1 MKKIFCIILCFC
13 TLSVYAEKDP
23 YRAYIEKYKK
33 MAVEQMNEYGIPASI
48 TMAQALLESDCGR
61 SRLAT
66 KANNHFGIKCKSY
79 WTGEKIYHD
88 DDEKGECFRKYLSVQ
103 ASYDDHSIFLDSSPR
118 YDFLF
123 SLDPKDYVGWAKGL
137 KKAGYATNP
146 QYAERLIN
154 LIEKYE
160 LYKLDEDG
168 GERFSF
174 AEPEPEPSPVPEIEQ
189 VIDSTKI
196 VDPDNYTVTIDSE
209 QVSATSTSSR
219 RVFDRPVHYNNGVA
233 FVVVES
239 GDTFDSLA
247 IQLQISKKKLLKF
260 NDMTQEIALKPGSA
274 IYIAKKKNR
283 SENGRYAHNVRPGDT
298 MHSISQKYG
307 IRLKKLVKMNAM
319 QEGEMP
325 SLNRVVRLQ

>member
-1 MKKIFCIILCFC
+1 M
-13 TLSVYAEKDP
+13 Y
-23 YRAYIEKYKK
+23 
-33 MAVEQMNEYGIPASI
+33 EYNIPASI
-48 TMAQALLESDCGR
+48 TIAQGLFESGAGQ
-61 SRLAT
+61 SNLA
-66 KANNHFGIKCKSY
+66 KMSNNHFGIKCGGD
-79 WTGEKIYHD
+79 WTGESITYD
-88 DDEKGECFRKYLSVQ
+88 DDSKGECFRKYLSVQ

-283 SENGRYAHNVRPGDT
+283 SGNGRYAHNVRPGDT